1 MKTCPRC
8 GVENKSEKAACWN
21 CWAPLESAGAAAEPK
36 PTGRGLSLAVPWTT
50 VIIIVLV
57 LAALAGI
64 YFFFLSSKPA
74 QVASEYLH
82 AVRNGNEAKAARLS
96 TPDTAEEKLLQG
108 AILLQDYEV
117 DASGVQ
123 AEGKQAEVPAS
134 AHLTVD
140 PLTIGLERAMLA
152 DALMKALQ
160 KQPVRANVVLV
171 KKGLKWQVD
180 QARTRDQFLQAARR
194 GMPPELVL
202 QLAAAATARPTAQA
216 AATPPPAPGA
226 GGAAALRRPPGAGAL
241 GGGTPAAAAARRAA
255 ASAAK
260 KPPGAL
266 GARRAAES
274 EAEQDF

>member
-57 LAALAGI
+57 LAAVAGI

-108 AILLQDYEV
+108 AIDLHAREQRLP
-117 DASGVQ
+117 G
-123 AEGKQAEVPAS
+123 G
-134 AHLTVD
+134 HL
-140 PLTIGLERAMLA
+140 
-152 DALMKALQ
+152 
-160 KQPVRANVVLV
+160 
-171 KKGLKWQVD
+171 
-180 QARTRDQFLQAARR
+180 QARR
-194 GMPPELVL
+194 
-202 QLAAAATARPTAQA
+202 
-216 AATPPPAPGA
+216 
-226 GGAAALRRPPGAGAL
+226 
-241 GGGTPAAAAARRAA
+241 
-255 ASAAK
+255 
-260 KPPGAL
+260 
-266 GARRAAES
+266 
-274 EAEQDF
+274 